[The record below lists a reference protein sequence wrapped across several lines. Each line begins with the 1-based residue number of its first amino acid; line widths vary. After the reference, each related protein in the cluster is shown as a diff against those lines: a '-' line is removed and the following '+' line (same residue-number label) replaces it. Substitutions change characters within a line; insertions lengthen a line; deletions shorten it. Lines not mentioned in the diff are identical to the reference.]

1 MKRGRAILYLIL
13 EPIPIGSERG
23 VSVAFELFD
32 KGDTNVPKVNRWP
45 KQRQAAILSK
55 YMLLLSL
62 VFLTTGCSLLRRAD
76 DMAAVELTYKAP
88 VIPIEISVNTWGEI
102 DIKTTSG
109 ISVPTPVGVFG
120 ANLVTDSQHV
130 MQSFDNVLI
139 IRIDDRECVYD
150 MHGHSIKFEGVEG
163 QFQIVSVETDGD
175 GDVTIVLKGD
185 HYTGCTQEWT
195 NVSVAGAAGAS
206 GHEAGCSGASPSY
219 LNVGDAA
226 YISVFQASVLKE
238 PSEFAS
244 FAKYKYLD
252 GGRTVTIIDGPVC
265 GPGNPGHVL
274 FWKVRSEVIRFV
286 DGTSDAVEGW
296 VAEESGDIYLLR
308 PMKQSR
314 SEPSL

>member
-1 MKRGRAILYLIL
+1 MA
-13 EPIPIGSERG
+13 
-23 VSVAFELFD
+23 
-32 KGDTNVPKVNRWP
+32 KVNQWP
-45 KQRQAAILSK
+45 KHRGAAILSK
-55 YMLLLSL
+55 YALLL
-62 VFLTTGCSLLRRAD
+62 FFMILTTGCSLLRRAD
-76 DMAAVELTYKAP
+76 DMAAVEFTYEAP

-102 DIKTTSG
+102 DIKTTAG

-120 ANLVTDSQHV
+120 ANLVTDSQHI
-130 MQSFDNVLI
+130 MQSFDNVLV
-139 IRIDDRECVYD
+139 IRIDDQQCVYN
-150 MHGHSIKFEGVEG
+150 MHGHSIEFEGVEG

-175 GDVTIVLKGD
+175 GNVTIELKGD

-195 NVSVAGAAGAS
+195 NVALTNAAGAS
-206 GHEAGCSGASPSY
+206 GNEAGCPGASPSY
-219 LNVGDAA
+219 LDVGDAA
-226 YISVFQASVLKE
+226 YVSVFQASVLKE

-244 FAKYKYLD
+244 FARYKYLD

-308 PMKQSR
+308 PMEQSS